1 MSAKNFFRCLL
12 AVTLVLGVAPMM
24 ALRSPGEIP
33 EEWQTLLEWHGNG
46 GILENVMEN
55 YWLLFGVA
63 VPLVILVI
71 ATQIGMFFFWRPAR
85 PAYAAIIALSVLLT
99 SFGGISVM
107 LPVETAFVELTLLL
121 EGAVVALSYSQP
133 FSAYFEETSA

>member
-1 MSAKNFFRCLL
+1 MSARNLFRCLV
-12 AVTLVLGVAPMM
+12 AVALILGVAPMI
-24 ALRSPGEIP
+24 ALQFPGEIP

-55 YWLLFGVA
+55 YWLLFGVG
-63 VPLVILVI
+63 VPVVLLVI
-71 ATQIGMFFFWRPAR
+71 ATQIGMFLFWRPAR
-85 PAYAAIIALSVLLT
+85 PAYAAITAASVLLT

-107 LPVETAFVELTLLL
+107 LPVEAAFVELALLL

-133 FSAYFEETSA
+133 FSSYFEAGA